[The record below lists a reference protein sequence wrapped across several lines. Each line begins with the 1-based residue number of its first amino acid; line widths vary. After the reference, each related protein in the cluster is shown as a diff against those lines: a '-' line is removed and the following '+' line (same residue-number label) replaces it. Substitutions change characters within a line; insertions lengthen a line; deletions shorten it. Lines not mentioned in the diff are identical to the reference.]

1 MQVVIVAA
9 AAAAAEATVSIKPI
23 RYTGKSPP
31 PPPYIFS
38 PVVCRASGSFNIPG
52 LIISNTLTYIHIYI
66 YLHIHIYGVCVCI
79 DKCFHPCAMQ
89 SHKNKWQKKES
100 GQCLDNTT
108 DEAVKRIT
116 MQMMHV
122 RYNTALAS
130 IYTSLRHAIW
140 RRRRKRASRR
150 DE

>member
-1 MQVVIVAA
+1 MQVVI
-9 AAAAAEATVSIKPI
+9 AAAAEATMSIKPI
-23 RYTGKSPP
+23 RYTGKSSP

-38 PVVCRASGSFNIPG
+38 PVVCRASGSFNIQG
-52 LIISNTLTYIHIYI
+52 HIISNTLTYIHIYI
-66 YLHIHIYGVCVCI
+66 YIYIYICVCV

-100 GQCLDNTT
+100 DQCLNNTT

-130 IYTSLRHAIW
+130 IYTSLRHTIW

-150 DE
+150 DK